1 MIVNIG
7 FKINAIIIE
16 SLHYCVIGLLMVF
29 SFCSCVTNSKV
40 SNDEQIS
47 VMVDSLNVYKENK
60 DGRAMILVLDSLK
73 SFNINISEHLI
84 DLGKRFSYEQIAALV
99 TRYSA

>member
-73 SFNINISEHLI
+73 SFNIYPLAELNSKNIIIKKVAHI
-84 DLGKRFSYEQIAALV
+84 TDIQ
-99 TRYSA
+99 